1 MAGGSPFIWIAL
13 LLFCVVQASDSRH
26 VASIHDDGKTLIGHT
41 GNPELDKIISS
52 IPITLPEGI
61 DPRNINV
68 TSITVKTCVG
78 VKEQLTLLNKQ
89 LQQATLHNN
98 QLDNEAFGLRTEIR
112 QLKLKL
118 STCSATASA
127 ITSSYKTQLQ
137 NKMKEILEK
146 FDSDT
151 SLILK
156 IIAITREV
164 NTLQK
169 KIELASNSTESTIDI
184 TVLQRELQEKSHEL
198 NLKTEQI
205 KRSHP
210 NSVLIL
216 QILSLQNQIWDL
228 EQAESRRGEAS
239 PQQSQRILALQVQL
253 KTNIDELRG
262 KGDADSAMLELVSV
276 HSQITVIQRMI
287 TYHTEKSR
295 TNAADFQRQ
304 WRQKVEL
311 LKKKILQLNRDENNS
326 ELTKEILEL
335 QSKVDHFRQLM
346 LNTKTTTDSLLKE
359 LRVMLDAE
367 KKKFSDLQRQL
378 EETDFTQAQLI
389 IKVINIMKD
398 VRELQDDK
406 LETPSR
412 NQETTLQ
419 TVLQAK
425 EREYARAQ
433 AEIKELQR
441 KLQLKSEECSGLEE
455 RYEQVKTEF
464 EQKIAELN
472 RTGDSKVA
480 LILNVINLHDDLK
493 ALEDL
498 ISTTKDPDK
507 VSELHRQLEE
517 KQDELNSKTEEIEKL
532 MANPKIILTIIE
544 LQNDIWDHQKKAAN
558 ETTGDQRKELQ
569 NRVDGLISEINDKD
583 DENTKLML
591 KIMTLQSQ
599 VEYLQRQLSE
609 HQRSQTAQVTQLT
622 NELTAKKK
630 DLQKSVNELN
640 EKNQK
645 DAKLIL
651 TITDLHNQL
660 RNLEK
665 EKRDEAQTT
674 SSTVARLREQ
684 LKAKEEEHSHDQAEI
699 KALQSELNQTEVQC
713 SSFEQKL
720 KELQRNLALKSE
732 ECSGL
737 EERYEQVKTEFEQ
750 KIAELNRT
758 GDSKVA
764 LILNVINLH
773 DDLKALED
781 LISTTKD
788 PDKVSELHRQL
799 EEKQDELN
807 SKTEEIEKL
816 MANPKIILT
825 IIELQND
832 IWDHQKK
839 AANETTGDQRKELQ
853 NRVDGLI
860 SEIDDKDDENTKLM
874 LKIMTLQSQVEYL
887 QRQLSEHQRSQT
899 AQVTQLT
906 NELTAKKRDLQKSV
920 NELNEKNQKDAKL
933 ILTITDLHNQLRNLE
948 KEKRDEAQTT
958 SSTVAKLREKLKAKE
973 EEHSHDEAEIKALQ
987 SKLNQTEE
995 QCYSFEQ
1002 KLKELQNDLDDKM
1015 KELQSK
1021 SDSVTSLALQVS
1033 TLTLQLE
1040 ELKRQLQNTESKTKI
1055 KELQK
1060 IIDEKNDEL
1069 AKKTEELKARSAQP
1083 QKLLQIIAIQTEIEK
1098 LANVAENDTD
1108 YSKISVLQNHLN
1120 NLINGIEDEKDENT
1134 KLMFQILAQQDEIA
1148 RLKKQ
1153 EDKQTKAQLEKIKE
1167 LENELEDV
1175 RNQIKEKTT
1184 VLDSSGTKLG
1194 DLSAQIMEL
1203 HKKIKP
1209 LEDQIS
1215 DLKETNAENLAEI
1228 QKRLELAKRQLQDS
1242 ELRLNDADA
1251 QNFNLMMEIAELRAQ
1266 LKKAEK
1272 GPSKAAER
1280 NINELTQ
1287 QLQTQQKENKKLQST
1302 NEGLREKLK
1311 AKEEEHSHDQAEI
1324 KALQSELNQTE
1335 VQFSG
1340 FEQKLK
1346 ELQRNLAL
1354 KSEECSGLE
1363 ERYEQVKTEFEQKI
1377 AELNR
1382 TGDSKVALI
1391 LNVINLHDDLKALED
1406 LISTTKDPDKVS
1418 ELHRQLE
1425 EKQDELNSKTEEIE
1439 KLMANP
1445 KIILTIIELQNDIW
1459 DHQKKAANETTGD
1472 QRKELQN
1479 RVDGLISEIDD
1490 KDDENTKLMLKIM
1503 TLQSQVEYLQRQL
1516 SEHQRSQTAQVTQ
1529 LTNELTAKKRDLQK
1543 SVNELNEKNQKDA
1556 KLILTI
1562 TDLHNQLRNL
1572 EKEKRDEAQTTSS
1585 TVAKLREKL
1594 KAKEEEH
1601 SHDQA
1606 EIKALQSKLNQ
1617 TEEQCYSF
1625 EQKLKELQ
1633 NDLDDKMK
1641 ELQSKSDSVTSLALQ
1656 VSTLTL
1662 QLEELKRQLQNTESK
1677 TKIKELQKI
1686 IDEKNDEL
1694 AKKTEE
1700 LKARSAQP
1708 QKLLQI
1714 IAIQTEIEKLANVA
1728 ENDTDYSKISV
1739 LQNHLNNLING
1750 IEDEK
1755 DENTKLMFQ
1764 ILAQQDEIARL
1775 KKQEDKQTKA
1785 QLEKIKELENE
1796 LEDVRNQIKEKT
1808 TVLDSSGTKLG
1819 DLSAQIM
1826 ELHKKIKPLEDQ
1838 ISDLKE
1844 TNAEN
1849 LAEIQKRLELAK
1861 RQLQDSELR
1870 LNDADAQNFNLMME
1884 IAELRAQLKKAEKGP
1899 SKAAE
1904 RNINELT
1911 QQLQTQQKEN
1921 KKLQSTNEGLREKLK
1936 AKEEEHSHDQAEIKA
1951 LQSKLNQTEEQ
1962 CYSFEQKLKELQ
1974 NDLDDKMK
1982 ELQSKSDSVTSLAL
1996 QISTLTLQLEELK
2009 RQLQNTESKT
2019 KMKELQKI
2027 IDEKNDELAKK
2038 TEELKAR
2045 SAQPQ
2050 KLLQIIAIQTEI
2062 EKLANVAENDT
2073 DYSKISVLQNHLNNL
2088 INGIEDEKDENTKLM
2103 FQILAQQDEI
2113 ARLKKQEDKQTK
2125 AQLEKIKELENE
2137 LEDVRNQIKEK
2148 TTVLDSSDTKI
2159 GDLSAQIMELHKKIK
2174 PLEDQISDL
2183 KETNAENLA
2192 EIQKRLELAKRQL
2205 QDSELRLNDADAQN
2219 FNLMMEI
2226 AELRAQLKKAEK
2238 GPSKAA
2244 ERNINEL
2251 TQQLQTQQKEN
2262 KKLQSTNEGLRE
2274 QLKAKEEEHSH
2285 DQAEIKALQSELNQ
2299 TEVQF
2304 SGFEQ
2309 KVKELQR
2316 NLTLKSEEC
2325 SGLEER
2331 YEQVKT
2337 EFEQK
2342 IAELN
2347 RTGDSKVALILNVI
2361 NLHDDVKALEDL
2373 ISTTK
2378 DPDKVSELQ
2387 RQLEEKQDELNSK
2400 TEEIEKLMANPKIIL
2415 TIIEL
2420 QNDIWDHQKKAA
2432 NETTG
2437 DQIKELQNRVDGL
2450 ISEIDDKDD
2459 ENTKLMLKIM
2469 TLQSQVEYLQRQLS
2483 EHQRSQT
2490 AQVTQLTNELTAKK
2504 RDLQKSVNELN
2515 EKNQKDAKLILTITD
2530 LHNQLRNLEKEKRN
2544 EAQTTSST
2552 VAKLREKLKAKEEEH
2567 SHDQAEIKALQSKLN
2582 QTEEQC
2588 YSFEQ
2593 KLKELQNDLD
2603 DKMKE
2608 LQSKSDSVTSLALQ
2622 ISTLTL
2628 QLEELKRQLQNTES
2642 KTKIKELQKIIDE
2655 KNDELAKKTEELK
2668 ARSAQPYR
2676 LLQIIAIQTEI
2687 EKLANVAE
2695 NDTDYFKISAL
2706 QNHLNNL
2713 IKGIQDE
2720 KDENTK
2726 LMFQILAQQ
2735 DEIARLKKQED
2746 KQTKAQLEKIK
2757 ELENELEDVRNQIK
2771 EKTTVLDS
2779 SDTKIGDLSAQI
2791 MELQKKIKPLEDQ
2804 ISDLKE
2810 TNAENLAEIQKR
2822 LELAKRQLQDSELR
2836 LNDADAQNFNLMMEI
2851 AELRAQLKKAEKG
2864 PSKAAERN
2872 INELTQQLQTQQKEN
2887 KKLQSTNEGLR
2898 EQLKAKEEE
2907 HSHDQAEIKALQSEL
2922 NQTEAQCSSFEQKLK
2937 ELQNDLDDKMKEL
2950 QSKSD
2955 SVTSLALQIS
2965 TLTLQLEELK
2975 RQLQNTESKTKI
2987 KELQKIIDEKND
2999 ELAKKTEE
3007 LKARSAQ
3014 PQKLLQIIAIQTEIE
3029 KLANVAEN
3037 DTDYSKISAL
3047 QNHLNNLINGI
3058 EDEKDENTKLMFQIL
3073 AQQDEIARLKKQE
3086 DKQTKAQLEKIKELE
3101 NELEDVRN
3109 QIKEKTTVLDSSD
3122 MKIGDL
3128 SAQIMELHKKIKPLE
3143 DQISDLKETNAENLA
3158 EIQKRL
3164 ELAKRQLQD
3173 SELRLNDADAQNFN
3187 LMMEIAELRAQLK
3200 KAEKGPSKAAER
3212 NINELTQQ
3220 LQTQQKENK
3229 KLQSTN
3235 EDLKQ
3240 EAKELKM
3247 CCNNAVTHCEDL
3259 QRELEQSQKDTDRLQ
3274 LQLNDKDAELQQL
3287 QLELAEERTV
3297 NNRLQNEYDNLR
3309 SQQEQTQDN
3318 ADHLQQ
3324 LHIKDI
3330 KITQLQQQLEE
3341 LQNKYRN
3348 LDNEKNKLTDIITEL
3363 QKNSNEED
3371 KTIYTRQVTLDPNT
3385 AHRRLALSDHNTQI
3399 HADDDDQDV
3408 PDNPGR
3414 FDVVLAALGST
3425 GFSTGRHYWEV
3436 SVAEANCYLLG
3447 MASESSQRK
3456 GTLSFKPLKGYW
3468 TIVLNK
3474 QGQYKAM
3481 NNRPITLQ
3489 VQTPPLMLGILL
3501 DYNKGQI
3508 SFYDAGTR
3516 SHLYSFVGQK
3526 FTGKI
3531 YPFVNICLEDVT
3543 LQNPIILIPPGPTDW
3558 II

>member
-89 LQQATLHNN
+89 FQQATLHNN

-137 NKMKEILEK
+137 NKMKELLEK

-184 TVLQRELQEKSHEL
+184 TVLQRELQEKIHEL

-210 NSVLIL
+210 NSALIL

-262 KGDADSAMLELVSV
+262 KGDANSAMLELVSV

-389 IKVINIMKD
+389 IKIINIMKD

-493 ALEDL
+493 VLEDL

-507 VSELHRQLEE
+507 VSELQRQLEE

-558 ETTGDQRKELQ
+558 ETTGEQRKELQ
-569 NRVDGLISEINDKD
+569 NRVDGLISEINDKDDENTKLMLKIMTLQSQVEYLQRQLSEHQRSQTAQVTQLTNELTAKKKDLQKSVNVLNEKNQKDAKLILTITDLHNQLRNLEKEKRDEAQTTSSTVARLREQLKAKEEEHSHDQAEIKALQSELNQTEAQCSSFEQKLKELQRNLTLKSEECSGLEERYEQVKTEFEQKIAELNRTGDSKVALILNVINLHDDLKVLEDLISTTKDPDKVSELQRQLEEKQDELNSKTEEIEKLMANPKKILTIIELQNDIWDHQKKAANETTGDQIKELQNRVDGLISEIDDKD

-674 SSTVARLREQ
+674 SSTVAKLREQ
-684 LKAKEEEHSHDQAEI
+684 LKAKEEEHSHDQ
-699 KALQSELNQTEVQC
+699 
-713 SSFEQKL
+713 
-720 KELQRNLALKSE
+720 
-732 ECSGL
+732 
-737 EERYEQVKTEFEQ
+737 
-750 KIAELNRT
+750 
-758 GDSKVA
+758 
-764 LILNVINLH
+764 
-773 DDLKALED
+773 
-781 LISTTKD
+781 
-788 PDKVSELHRQL
+788 
-799 EEKQDELN
+799 
-807 SKTEEIEKL
+807 
-816 MANPKIILT
+816 
-825 IIELQND
+825 
-832 IWDHQKK
+832 
-839 AANETTGDQRKELQ
+839 
-853 NRVDGLI
+853 
-860 SEIDDKDDENTKLM
+860 
-874 LKIMTLQSQVEYL
+874 
-887 QRQLSEHQRSQT
+887 
-899 AQVTQLT
+899 
-906 NELTAKKRDLQKSV
+906 
-920 NELNEKNQKDAKL
+920 
-933 ILTITDLHNQLRNLE
+933 
-948 KEKRDEAQTT
+948 
-958 SSTVAKLREKLKAKE
+958 
-973 EEHSHDEAEIKALQ
+973 AEIKALQ

-1021 SDSVTSLALQVS
+1021 SDSITSLALQIS

-1040 ELKRQLQNTESKTKI
+1040 ELKRQLQNTESKSKI

-1108 YSKISVLQNHLN
+1108 YSKIS
-1120 NLINGIEDEKDENT
+1120 
-1134 KLMFQILAQQDEIA
+1134 A
-1148 RLKKQ
+1148 
-1153 EDKQTKAQLEKIKE
+1153 
-1167 LENELEDV
+1167 
-1175 RNQIKEKTT
+1175 
-1184 VLDSSGTKLG
+1184 
-1194 DLSAQIMEL
+1194 
-1203 HKKIKP
+1203 
-1209 LEDQIS
+1209 
-1215 DLKETNAENLAEI
+1215 
-1228 QKRLELAKRQLQDS
+1228 
-1242 ELRLNDADA
+1242 
-1251 QNFNLMMEIAELRAQ
+1251 
-1266 LKKAEK
+1266 
-1272 GPSKAAER
+1272 
-1280 NINELTQ
+1280 
-1287 QLQTQQKENKKLQST
+1287 
-1302 NEGLREKLK
+1302 
-1311 AKEEEHSHDQAEI
+1311 
-1324 KALQSELNQTE
+1324 
-1335 VQFSG
+1335 
-1340 FEQKLK
+1340 
-1346 ELQRNLAL
+1346 
-1354 KSEECSGLE
+1354 
-1363 ERYEQVKTEFEQKI
+1363 
-1377 AELNR
+1377 
-1382 TGDSKVALI
+1382 
-1391 LNVINLHDDLKALED
+1391 
-1406 LISTTKDPDKVS
+1406 
-1418 ELHRQLE
+1418 
-1425 EKQDELNSKTEEIE
+1425 
-1439 KLMANP
+1439 
-1445 KIILTIIELQNDIW
+1445 
-1459 DHQKKAANETTGD
+1459 
-1472 QRKELQN
+1472 
-1479 RVDGLISEIDD
+1479 
-1490 KDDENTKLMLKIM
+1490 
-1503 TLQSQVEYLQRQL
+1503 
-1516 SEHQRSQTAQVTQ
+1516 
-1529 LTNELTAKKRDLQK
+1529 
-1543 SVNELNEKNQKDA
+1543 
-1556 KLILTI
+1556 
-1562 TDLHNQLRNL
+1562 
-1572 EKEKRDEAQTTSS
+1572 
-1585 TVAKLREKL
+1585 
-1594 KAKEEEH
+1594 
-1601 SHDQA
+1601 
-1606 EIKALQSKLNQ
+1606 
-1617 TEEQCYSF
+1617 
-1625 EQKLKELQ
+1625 
-1633 NDLDDKMK
+1633 
-1641 ELQSKSDSVTSLALQ
+1641 
-1656 VSTLTL
+1656 
-1662 QLEELKRQLQNTESK
+1662 
-1677 TKIKELQKI
+1677 
-1686 IDEKNDEL
+1686 
-1694 AKKTEE
+1694 
-1700 LKARSAQP
+1700 
-1708 QKLLQI
+1708 
-1714 IAIQTEIEKLANVA
+1714 
-1728 ENDTDYSKISV
+1728 
-1739 LQNHLNNLING
+1739 
-1750 IEDEK
+1750 
-1755 DENTKLMFQ
+1755 
-1764 ILAQQDEIARL
+1764 
-1775 KKQEDKQTKA
+1775 
-1785 QLEKIKELENE
+1785 
-1796 LEDVRNQIKEKT
+1796 
-1808 TVLDSSGTKLG
+1808 
-1819 DLSAQIM
+1819 
-1826 ELHKKIKPLEDQ
+1826 
-1838 ISDLKE
+1838 
-1844 TNAEN
+1844 
-1849 LAEIQKRLELAK
+1849 
-1861 RQLQDSELR
+1861 
-1870 LNDADAQNFNLMME
+1870 
-1884 IAELRAQLKKAEKGP
+1884 
-1899 SKAAE
+1899 
-1904 RNINELT
+1904 
-1911 QQLQTQQKEN
+1911 
-1921 KKLQSTNEGLREKLK
+1921 
-1936 AKEEEHSHDQAEIKA
+1936 
-1951 LQSKLNQTEEQ
+1951 
-1962 CYSFEQKLKELQ
+1962 
-1974 NDLDDKMK
+1974 
-1982 ELQSKSDSVTSLAL
+1982 
-1996 QISTLTLQLEELK
+1996 
-2009 RQLQNTESKT
+2009 
-2019 KMKELQKI
+2019 
-2027 IDEKNDELAKK
+2027 
-2038 TEELKAR
+2038 
-2045 SAQPQ
+2045 
-2050 KLLQIIAIQTEI
+2050 
-2062 EKLANVAENDT
+2062 
-2073 DYSKISVLQNHLNNL
+2073 LQNHLNNL

-2226 AELRAQLKKAEK
+2226 AELRAKLKKAEK

-2309 KVKELQR
+2309 KVKELQ
-2316 NLTLKSEEC
+2316 
-2325 SGLEER
+2325 
-2331 YEQVKT
+2331 
-2337 EFEQK
+2337 
-2342 IAELN
+2342 
-2347 RTGDSKVALILNVI
+2347 
-2361 NLHDDVKALEDL
+2361 
-2373 ISTTK
+2373 
-2378 DPDKVSELQ
+2378 
-2387 RQLEEKQDELNSK
+2387 
-2400 TEEIEKLMANPKIIL
+2400 
-2415 TIIEL
+2415 
-2420 QNDIWDHQKKAA
+2420 
-2432 NETTG
+2432 
-2437 DQIKELQNRVDGL
+2437 
-2450 ISEIDDKDD
+2450 
-2459 ENTKLMLKIM
+2459 
-2469 TLQSQVEYLQRQLS
+2469 
-2483 EHQRSQT
+2483 
-2490 AQVTQLTNELTAKK
+2490 
-2504 RDLQKSVNELN
+2504 
-2515 EKNQKDAKLILTITD
+2515 
-2530 LHNQLRNLEKEKRN
+2530 
-2544 EAQTTSST
+2544 
-2552 VAKLREKLKAKEEEH
+2552 
-2567 SHDQAEIKALQSKLN
+2567 
-2582 QTEEQC
+2582 
-2588 YSFEQ
+2588 
-2593 KLKELQNDLD
+2593 NDLD

-2608 LQSKSDSVTSLALQ
+2608 LQSKSDSITSLALQ

-2642 KTKIKELQKIIDE
+2642 KSKIKELQKIIDE
-2655 KNDELAKKTEELK
+2655 KNVELAKKTEELK
-2668 ARSAQPYR
+2668 ARSAQPHR

-2695 NDTDYFKISAL
+2695 NDTDYSKISAL

-2887 KKLQSTNEGLR
+2887 KKLQSTNE
-2898 EQLKAKEEE
+2898 
-2907 HSHDQAEIKALQSEL
+2907 
-2922 NQTEAQCSSFEQKLK
+2922 
-2937 ELQNDLDDKMKEL
+2937 
-2950 QSKSD
+2950 
-2955 SVTSLALQIS
+2955 
-2965 TLTLQLEELK
+2965 
-2975 RQLQNTESKTKI
+2975 
-2987 KELQKIIDEKND
+2987 
-2999 ELAKKTEE
+2999 
-3007 LKARSAQ
+3007 
-3014 PQKLLQIIAIQTEIE
+3014 
-3029 KLANVAEN
+3029 
-3037 DTDYSKISAL
+3037 
-3047 QNHLNNLINGI
+3047 
-3058 EDEKDENTKLMFQIL
+3058 
-3073 AQQDEIARLKKQE
+3073 
-3086 DKQTKAQLEKIKELE
+3086 
-3101 NELEDVRN
+3101 
-3109 QIKEKTTVLDSSD
+3109 
-3122 MKIGDL
+3122 
-3128 SAQIMELHKKIKPLE
+3128 
-3143 DQISDLKETNAENLA
+3143 
-3158 EIQKRL
+3158 
-3164 ELAKRQLQD
+3164 
-3173 SELRLNDADAQNFN
+3173 
-3187 LMMEIAELRAQLK
+3187 
-3200 KAEKGPSKAAER
+3200 
-3212 NINELTQQ
+3212 
-3220 LQTQQKENK
+3220 
-3229 KLQSTN
+3229 
-3235 EDLKQ
+3235 DLKQ

-3247 CCNNAVTHCEDL
+3247 CH
-3259 QRELEQSQKDTDRLQ
+3259 
-3274 LQLNDKDAELQQL
+3274 NDA
-3287 QLELAEERTV
+3287 
-3297 NNRLQNEYDNLR
+3297 
-3309 SQQEQTQDN
+3309 
-3318 ADHLQQ
+3318 
-3324 LHIKDI
+3324 
-3330 KITQLQQQLEE
+3330 
-3341 LQNKYRN
+3341 
-3348 LDNEKNKLTDIITEL
+3348 
-3363 QKNSNEED
+3363 
-3371 KTIYTRQVTLDPNT
+3371 TLFN
-3385 AHRRLALSDHNTQI
+3385 
-3399 HADDDDQDV
+3399 
-3408 PDNPGR
+3408 
-3414 FDVVLAALGST
+3414 
-3425 GFSTGRHYWEV
+3425 
-3436 SVAEANCYLLG
+3436 YL
-3447 MASESSQRK
+3447 
-3456 GTLSFKPLKGYW
+3456 
-3468 TIVLNK
+3468 
-3474 QGQYKAM
+3474 
-3481 NNRPITLQ
+3481 
-3489 VQTPPLMLGILL
+3489 
-3501 DYNKGQI
+3501 
-3508 SFYDAGTR
+3508 
-3516 SHLYSFVGQK
+3516 
-3526 FTGKI
+3526 
-3531 YPFVNICLEDVT
+3531 
-3543 LQNPIILIPPGPTDW
+3543 
-3558 II
+3558 

>member
-98 QLDNEAFGLRTEIR
+98 QPDNEAFGLRTEIR

-137 NKMKEILEK
+137 NKMKELLEK

-156 IIAITREV
+156 IITITREV

-184 TVLQRELQEKSHEL
+184 TVLQRELQEKIHEL

-389 IKVINIMKD
+389 IKIINIMKD

-419 TVLQAK
+419 TVLQTK

-507 VSELHRQLEE
+507 VSELQRQLEE

-674 SSTVARLREQ
+674 SSTVAKLREQ

-699 KALQSELNQTEVQC
+699 KALQSELNQTEAQC

-720 KELQRNLALKSE
+720 KELQRNLTLKSE

-788 PDKVSELHRQL
+788 PDKVSELQRQL
-799 EEKQDELN
+799 EEKQDDLN

-832 IWDHQKK
+832 IWDHRKK
-839 AANETTGDQRKELQ
+839 AANETTGDQIKELQ

-920 NELNEKNQKDAKL
+920 NELNENNQKDAKL

-948 KEKRDEAQTT
+948 KEMCDEAQTT
-958 SSTVAKLREKLKAKE
+958 SSTVARLRE
-973 EEHSHDEAEIKALQ
+973 Q
-987 SKLNQTEE
+987 
-995 QCYSFEQ
+995 
-1002 KLKELQNDLDDKM
+1002 
-1015 KELQSK
+1015 
-1021 SDSVTSLALQVS
+1021 
-1033 TLTLQLE
+1033 
-1040 ELKRQLQNTESKTKI
+1040 
-1055 KELQK
+1055 
-1060 IIDEKNDEL
+1060 
-1069 AKKTEELKARSAQP
+1069 
-1083 QKLLQIIAIQTEIEK
+1083 
-1098 LANVAENDTD
+1098 
-1108 YSKISVLQNHLN
+1108 
-1120 NLINGIEDEKDENT
+1120 
-1134 KLMFQILAQQDEIA
+1134 
-1148 RLKKQ
+1148 
-1153 EDKQTKAQLEKIKE
+1153 
-1167 LENELEDV
+1167 
-1175 RNQIKEKTT
+1175 
-1184 VLDSSGTKLG
+1184 
-1194 DLSAQIMEL
+1194 
-1203 HKKIKP
+1203 
-1209 LEDQIS
+1209 
-1215 DLKETNAENLAEI
+1215 
-1228 QKRLELAKRQLQDS
+1228 
-1242 ELRLNDADA
+1242 
-1251 QNFNLMMEIAELRAQ
+1251 
-1266 LKKAEK
+1266 
-1272 GPSKAAER
+1272 
-1280 NINELTQ
+1280 
-1287 QLQTQQKENKKLQST
+1287 
-1302 NEGLREKLK
+1302 LK

-1340 FEQKLK
+1340 FEQKVK
-1346 ELQRNLAL
+1346 ELQRNLTL

-1418 ELHRQLE
+1418 ELQRQLE

-1472 QRKELQN
+1472 QIKELQN

-1543 SVNELNEKNQKDA
+1543 SVNELNENNQKDA

-1572 EKEKRDEAQTTSS
+1572 EKEMRDEAQTTSS
-1585 TVAKLREKL
+1585 TVAK
-1594 KAKEEEH
+1594 
-1601 SHDQA
+1601 
-1606 EIKALQSKLNQ
+1606 
-1617 TEEQCYSF
+1617 
-1625 EQKLKELQ
+1625 
-1633 NDLDDKMK
+1633 
-1641 ELQSKSDSVTSLALQ
+1641 
-1656 VSTLTL
+1656 
-1662 QLEELKRQLQNTESK
+1662 
-1677 TKIKELQKI
+1677 
-1686 IDEKNDEL
+1686 
-1694 AKKTEE
+1694 
-1700 LKARSAQP
+1700 
-1708 QKLLQI
+1708 
-1714 IAIQTEIEKLANVA
+1714 
-1728 ENDTDYSKISV
+1728 
-1739 LQNHLNNLING
+1739 
-1750 IEDEK
+1750 
-1755 DENTKLMFQ
+1755 
-1764 ILAQQDEIARL
+1764 
-1775 KKQEDKQTKA
+1775 
-1785 QLEKIKELENE
+1785 
-1796 LEDVRNQIKEKT
+1796 
-1808 TVLDSSGTKLG
+1808 
-1819 DLSAQIM
+1819 
-1826 ELHKKIKPLEDQ
+1826 
-1838 ISDLKE
+1838 
-1844 TNAEN
+1844 
-1849 LAEIQKRLELAK
+1849 
-1861 RQLQDSELR
+1861 
-1870 LNDADAQNFNLMME
+1870 
-1884 IAELRAQLKKAEKGP
+1884 
-1899 SKAAE
+1899 
-1904 RNINELT
+1904 
-1911 QQLQTQQKEN
+1911 
-1921 KKLQSTNEGLREKLK
+1921 LREKLK

-2019 KMKELQKI
+2019 KIKELQKI

-2073 DYSKISVLQNHLNNL
+2073 DYSKISALQNHLNNL
-2088 INGIEDEKDENTKLM
+2088 INGIEDEKDENTKLMFQILAQQDEIARLKKQEDKQTKAQLEKIKELENELEDVRNQIKEKTTVLDSSDTKIGDLSAQIMELHKKIKPLEDQISDLKETNAENLAEIQKRLELAKRQLQDSELRLNDADAQNFNLMMEIAELRAKLKKAEKGPSKAAERNINELTQQLQTQQKENKKLQSTNEGLREQLKAKEEEHSHDQAEIKALQSELNQTEVQFSGFEQKVKELQRNLTLKSEECSGLEERYEQVKTEFEQKIAELNRTGDSKVALILNVINLHDDVKALEDLISTTKDPDKVSELQRQLEEKQNELNSKTEEIEKLMANPKIILTIIELQNDIWDHQKKAANETTGDQIKELQNRVDGLISEIDDKDDENTKLMLKIMTLQSQVEYLQRQLSEHQRSQTAQVTQLTNELTAKKKDLQKSVNELNENNQKDAKLILTITDLHNQLRNLEKEKRNEAQTTSSTVAKLREKLKAKEEEHSHDQAEIKALQSKLNQTEEQCYSFEQKLKELQNDLDDKMKELQSKSDSVTSLALQISTLTLQLEELKRQLQNTESKTKIKELQKIIDEKNDELAKKTEELKARSAQPHRLLQIIAIQTEIEKLANVAENDTDYFKISALQNHLNNLIKGIEDEKDENTKLM

-2262 KKLQSTNEGLRE
+2262 KKLQSTNEELRE

-2299 TEVQF
+2299 TEAQC
-2304 SGFEQ
+2304 SSFEQ
-2309 KVKELQR
+2309 KV
-2316 NLTLKSEEC
+2316 
-2325 SGLEER
+2325 
-2331 YEQVKT
+2331 
-2337 EFEQK
+2337 
-2342 IAELN
+2342 
-2347 RTGDSKVALILNVI
+2347 
-2361 NLHDDVKALEDL
+2361 
-2373 ISTTK
+2373 
-2378 DPDKVSELQ
+2378 
-2387 RQLEEKQDELNSK
+2387 
-2400 TEEIEKLMANPKIIL
+2400 
-2415 TIIEL
+2415 
-2420 QNDIWDHQKKAA
+2420 
-2432 NETTG
+2432 
-2437 DQIKELQNRVDGL
+2437 
-2450 ISEIDDKDD
+2450 
-2459 ENTKLMLKIM
+2459 
-2469 TLQSQVEYLQRQLS
+2469 
-2483 EHQRSQT
+2483 
-2490 AQVTQLTNELTAKK
+2490 
-2504 RDLQKSVNELN
+2504 
-2515 EKNQKDAKLILTITD
+2515 
-2530 LHNQLRNLEKEKRN
+2530 
-2544 EAQTTSST
+2544 
-2552 VAKLREKLKAKEEEH
+2552 
-2567 SHDQAEIKALQSKLN
+2567 
-2582 QTEEQC
+2582 
-2588 YSFEQ
+2588 
-2593 KLKELQNDLD
+2593 KELQNDLD

-2668 ARSAQPYR
+2668 ARSAQPHR
-2676 LLQIIAIQTEI
+2676 
-2687 EKLANVAE
+2687 
-2695 NDTDYFKISAL
+2695 
-2706 QNHLNNL
+2706 
-2713 IKGIQDE
+2713 
-2720 KDENTK
+2720 
-2726 LMFQILAQQ
+2726 
-2735 DEIARLKKQED
+2735 
-2746 KQTKAQLEKIK
+2746 
-2757 ELENELEDVRNQIK
+2757 
-2771 EKTTVLDS
+2771 
-2779 SDTKIGDLSAQI
+2779 
-2791 MELQKKIKPLEDQ
+2791 
-2804 ISDLKE
+2804 
-2810 TNAENLAEIQKR
+2810 
-2822 LELAKRQLQDSELR
+2822 
-2836 LNDADAQNFNLMMEI
+2836 
-2851 AELRAQLKKAEKG
+2851 
-2864 PSKAAERN
+2864 
-2872 INELTQQLQTQQKEN
+2872 
-2887 KKLQSTNEGLR
+2887 
-2898 EQLKAKEEE
+2898 
-2907 HSHDQAEIKALQSEL
+2907 
-2922 NQTEAQCSSFEQKLK
+2922 
-2937 ELQNDLDDKMKEL
+2937 
-2950 QSKSD
+2950 
-2955 SVTSLALQIS
+2955 
-2965 TLTLQLEELK
+2965 
-2975 RQLQNTESKTKI
+2975 
-2987 KELQKIIDEKND
+2987 
-2999 ELAKKTEE
+2999 
-3007 LKARSAQ
+3007 
-3014 PQKLLQIIAIQTEIE
+3014 LLQIIAIQTEIE

-3200 KAEKGPSKAAER
+3200 KAEKGPSKAAEK

-3318 ADHLQQ
+3318 ADHQQQ
-3324 LHIKDI
+3324 LLIKDV

-3481 NNRPITLQ
+3481 NNRPITLP

>member
-98 QLDNEAFGLRTEIR
+98 QPDNEAFGLRTEIR

-137 NKMKEILEK
+137 NKMKELLEK

-156 IIAITREV
+156 IITITREV

-184 TVLQRELQEKSHEL
+184 TVLQRELQEKIHEL

-389 IKVINIMKD
+389 IKIINIMKD

-419 TVLQAK
+419 TVLQTK

-507 VSELHRQLEE
+507 VSELQRQLEE

-674 SSTVARLREQ
+674 SSTVAKLREQ

-699 KALQSELNQTEVQC
+699 KALQSELNQTEAQC

-720 KELQRNLALKSE
+720 KELQRNLTLKSE

-788 PDKVSELHRQL
+788 PDKVSELQRQL
-799 EEKQDELN
+799 EEKQDDLN

-832 IWDHQKK
+832 IWDHRKK
-839 AANETTGDQRKELQ
+839 AANETTGDQIKELQ

-920 NELNEKNQKDAKL
+920 NELNENNQKDAKL

-948 KEKRDEAQTT
+948 KEMCDEAQTT
-958 SSTVAKLREKLKAKE
+958 SSTVAK
-973 EEHSHDEAEIKALQ
+973 
-987 SKLNQTEE
+987 
-995 QCYSFEQ
+995 
-1002 KLKELQNDLDDKM
+1002 
-1015 KELQSK
+1015 
-1021 SDSVTSLALQVS
+1021 
-1033 TLTLQLE
+1033 
-1040 ELKRQLQNTESKTKI
+1040 
-1055 KELQK
+1055 
-1060 IIDEKNDEL
+1060 
-1069 AKKTEELKARSAQP
+1069 
-1083 QKLLQIIAIQTEIEK
+1083 
-1098 LANVAENDTD
+1098 
-1108 YSKISVLQNHLN
+1108 
-1120 NLINGIEDEKDENT
+1120 
-1134 KLMFQILAQQDEIA
+1134 
-1148 RLKKQ
+1148 
-1153 EDKQTKAQLEKIKE
+1153 
-1167 LENELEDV
+1167 
-1175 RNQIKEKTT
+1175 
-1184 VLDSSGTKLG
+1184 
-1194 DLSAQIMEL
+1194 
-1203 HKKIKP
+1203 
-1209 LEDQIS
+1209 
-1215 DLKETNAENLAEI
+1215 
-1228 QKRLELAKRQLQDS
+1228 
-1242 ELRLNDADA
+1242 
-1251 QNFNLMMEIAELRAQ
+1251 
-1266 LKKAEK
+1266 
-1272 GPSKAAER
+1272 
-1280 NINELTQ
+1280 
-1287 QLQTQQKENKKLQST
+1287 
-1302 NEGLREKLK
+1302 
-1311 AKEEEHSHDQAEI
+1311 
-1324 KALQSELNQTE
+1324 
-1335 VQFSG
+1335 
-1340 FEQKLK
+1340 
-1346 ELQRNLAL
+1346 
-1354 KSEECSGLE
+1354 
-1363 ERYEQVKTEFEQKI
+1363 
-1377 AELNR
+1377 
-1382 TGDSKVALI
+1382 
-1391 LNVINLHDDLKALED
+1391 
-1406 LISTTKDPDKVS
+1406 
-1418 ELHRQLE
+1418 
-1425 EKQDELNSKTEEIE
+1425 
-1439 KLMANP
+1439 
-1445 KIILTIIELQNDIW
+1445 
-1459 DHQKKAANETTGD
+1459 
-1472 QRKELQN
+1472 
-1479 RVDGLISEIDD
+1479 
-1490 KDDENTKLMLKIM
+1490 
-1503 TLQSQVEYLQRQL
+1503 
-1516 SEHQRSQTAQVTQ
+1516 
-1529 LTNELTAKKRDLQK
+1529 
-1543 SVNELNEKNQKDA
+1543 
-1556 KLILTI
+1556 
-1562 TDLHNQLRNL
+1562 
-1572 EKEKRDEAQTTSS
+1572 
-1585 TVAKLREKL
+1585 
-1594 KAKEEEH
+1594 
-1601 SHDQA
+1601 
-1606 EIKALQSKLNQ
+1606 
-1617 TEEQCYSF
+1617 
-1625 EQKLKELQ
+1625 
-1633 NDLDDKMK
+1633 
-1641 ELQSKSDSVTSLALQ
+1641 
-1656 VSTLTL
+1656 
-1662 QLEELKRQLQNTESK
+1662 
-1677 TKIKELQKI
+1677 
-1686 IDEKNDEL
+1686 
-1694 AKKTEE
+1694 
-1700 LKARSAQP
+1700 
-1708 QKLLQI
+1708 
-1714 IAIQTEIEKLANVA
+1714 
-1728 ENDTDYSKISV
+1728 
-1739 LQNHLNNLING
+1739 
-1750 IEDEK
+1750 
-1755 DENTKLMFQ
+1755 
-1764 ILAQQDEIARL
+1764 
-1775 KKQEDKQTKA
+1775 
-1785 QLEKIKELENE
+1785 
-1796 LEDVRNQIKEKT
+1796 
-1808 TVLDSSGTKLG
+1808 
-1819 DLSAQIM
+1819 
-1826 ELHKKIKPLEDQ
+1826 
-1838 ISDLKE
+1838 
-1844 TNAEN
+1844 
-1849 LAEIQKRLELAK
+1849 
-1861 RQLQDSELR
+1861 
-1870 LNDADAQNFNLMME
+1870 
-1884 IAELRAQLKKAEKGP
+1884 
-1899 SKAAE
+1899 
-1904 RNINELT
+1904 
-1911 QQLQTQQKEN
+1911 
-1921 KKLQSTNEGLREKLK
+1921 LREKLK

-2019 KMKELQKI
+2019 KIKELQKI

-2073 DYSKISVLQNHLNNL
+2073 DYSKISALQNHLNNL

-2361 NLHDDVKALEDL
+2361 NLHDDLKALEDL

-2515 EKNQKDAKLILTITD
+2515 ENNQKDAKLILTITD
-2530 LHNQLRNLEKEKRN
+2530 LHNQLRNLEKEMRD

-2668 ARSAQPYR
+2668 ARSAQPQK

-2695 NDTDYFKISAL
+2695 NDTDYSKISAL

-2713 IKGIQDE
+2713 INGIEDE

-2791 MELQKKIKPLEDQ
+2791 MELHKKIKPLEDQISDLKETNAENLAEIQKRLELAKRQLQDSELRLNDADAQNFNLMMEIAELRAKLKKAEKGPSKAAERNINELTQQLQTQQKENKKLQSTNEGLREQLKAKEEEHSHDQAEIKALQSELNQTEVQFSGFEQKVKELQNDLDDKMKELQSKSDSVTSLALQISTLTLQLEELKRQLQNTESKTKIKELQKIIDEKNDELAKKTEELKARSAQPHRLLQIIAIQTEIEKLANVAENDTDYFKISALQNHLNNLIKGIEDEKDENTKLMFQILAQQDEIARLKKQEDKQTKAQLEKIKELENELEDVRNQIKEKTTVLDSSDTKIGDLSAQIMELHKKIKPLEDQ

-2887 KKLQSTNEGLR
+2887 KKLQSTNEELR

-2922 NQTEAQCSSFEQKLK
+2922 NQTEAQCSSFEQKVK

-3014 PQKLLQIIAIQTEIE
+3014 PHRLLQIIAIQTEIE

-3200 KAEKGPSKAAER
+3200 KAEKGPSKAAEK

-3318 ADHLQQ
+3318 ADHQQQ
-3324 LHIKDI
+3324 LLIKDV

-3481 NNRPITLQ
+3481 NNRPITLP

>member
-1302 NEGLREKLK
+1302 NEE
-1311 AKEEEHSHDQAEI
+1311 
-1324 KALQSELNQTE
+1324 
-1335 VQFSG
+1335 
-1340 FEQKLK
+1340 
-1346 ELQRNLAL
+1346 
-1354 KSEECSGLE
+1354 
-1363 ERYEQVKTEFEQKI
+1363 
-1377 AELNR
+1377 
-1382 TGDSKVALI
+1382 
-1391 LNVINLHDDLKALED
+1391 
-1406 LISTTKDPDKVS
+1406 
-1418 ELHRQLE
+1418 
-1425 EKQDELNSKTEEIE
+1425 
-1439 KLMANP
+1439 
-1445 KIILTIIELQNDIW
+1445 
-1459 DHQKKAANETTGD
+1459 
-1472 QRKELQN
+1472 
-1479 RVDGLISEIDD
+1479 
-1490 KDDENTKLMLKIM
+1490 
-1503 TLQSQVEYLQRQL
+1503 
-1516 SEHQRSQTAQVTQ
+1516 
-1529 LTNELTAKKRDLQK
+1529 
-1543 SVNELNEKNQKDA
+1543 
-1556 KLILTI
+1556 
-1562 TDLHNQLRNL
+1562 
-1572 EKEKRDEAQTTSS
+1572 
-1585 TVAKLREKL
+1585 LREKL

-1936 AKEEEHSHDQAEIKA
+1936 AKEEEHSHDQAEIKALQSELNQTEVQFSGFEQKLKELQRNLALKSEECSGLEERYEQVKTEFEQKIAELNRTGDSKVALILNVINLHDDLKALEDLISTTKDPDKVSELHRQLEEKQDELNSKTEEIEKLMANPKIILTIIELQNDIWDHQKKAANETTGDQRKELQNRVDGLISEIDDKDDENTKLMLKIITLQSQVEYLQRQLSEHQRSQTAQVTQLTNELTAKKKDLQKSVNELNEKNQKDAKLILTITDLHNQLRNLEKEMRDEAQTTSSTVAKLREKLKAKEEECSHDQAEIKA

>member
-98 QLDNEAFGLRTEIR
+98 QPDNEAFGLRTEIR

-137 NKMKEILEK
+137 NKMKELLEK

-156 IIAITREV
+156 IITITREV

-184 TVLQRELQEKSHEL
+184 TVLQRELQEKIHEL

-389 IKVINIMKD
+389 IKIINIMKD

-419 TVLQAK
+419 TVLQTK

-507 VSELHRQLEE
+507 VSELQRQLEE

-674 SSTVARLREQ
+674 SSTVAKLREQ

-699 KALQSELNQTEVQC
+699 KALQSELNQTEAQC

-720 KELQRNLALKSE
+720 KELQRNLTLKSE

-788 PDKVSELHRQL
+788 PDKVSELQRQL
-799 EEKQDELN
+799 EEKQDDLN

-832 IWDHQKK
+832 IWDHRKK
-839 AANETTGDQRKELQ
+839 AANETTGDQIKELQ

-920 NELNEKNQKDAKL
+920 NELNENNQKDAKL

-948 KEKRDEAQTT
+948 KEMCDEAQTT
-958 SSTVAKLREKLKAKE
+958 SSTVAK
-973 EEHSHDEAEIKALQ
+973 
-987 SKLNQTEE
+987 
-995 QCYSFEQ
+995 
-1002 KLKELQNDLDDKM
+1002 
-1015 KELQSK
+1015 
-1021 SDSVTSLALQVS
+1021 
-1033 TLTLQLE
+1033 
-1040 ELKRQLQNTESKTKI
+1040 
-1055 KELQK
+1055 
-1060 IIDEKNDEL
+1060 
-1069 AKKTEELKARSAQP
+1069 
-1083 QKLLQIIAIQTEIEK
+1083 
-1098 LANVAENDTD
+1098 
-1108 YSKISVLQNHLN
+1108 
-1120 NLINGIEDEKDENT
+1120 
-1134 KLMFQILAQQDEIA
+1134 
-1148 RLKKQ
+1148 
-1153 EDKQTKAQLEKIKE
+1153 
-1167 LENELEDV
+1167 
-1175 RNQIKEKTT
+1175 
-1184 VLDSSGTKLG
+1184 
-1194 DLSAQIMEL
+1194 
-1203 HKKIKP
+1203 
-1209 LEDQIS
+1209 
-1215 DLKETNAENLAEI
+1215 
-1228 QKRLELAKRQLQDS
+1228 
-1242 ELRLNDADA
+1242 
-1251 QNFNLMMEIAELRAQ
+1251 
-1266 LKKAEK
+1266 
-1272 GPSKAAER
+1272 
-1280 NINELTQ
+1280 
-1287 QLQTQQKENKKLQST
+1287 
-1302 NEGLREKLK
+1302 
-1311 AKEEEHSHDQAEI
+1311 
-1324 KALQSELNQTE
+1324 
-1335 VQFSG
+1335 
-1340 FEQKLK
+1340 
-1346 ELQRNLAL
+1346 
-1354 KSEECSGLE
+1354 
-1363 ERYEQVKTEFEQKI
+1363 
-1377 AELNR
+1377 
-1382 TGDSKVALI
+1382 
-1391 LNVINLHDDLKALED
+1391 
-1406 LISTTKDPDKVS
+1406 
-1418 ELHRQLE
+1418 
-1425 EKQDELNSKTEEIE
+1425 
-1439 KLMANP
+1439 
-1445 KIILTIIELQNDIW
+1445 
-1459 DHQKKAANETTGD
+1459 
-1472 QRKELQN
+1472 
-1479 RVDGLISEIDD
+1479 
-1490 KDDENTKLMLKIM
+1490 
-1503 TLQSQVEYLQRQL
+1503 
-1516 SEHQRSQTAQVTQ
+1516 
-1529 LTNELTAKKRDLQK
+1529 
-1543 SVNELNEKNQKDA
+1543 
-1556 KLILTI
+1556 
-1562 TDLHNQLRNL
+1562 
-1572 EKEKRDEAQTTSS
+1572 
-1585 TVAKLREKL
+1585 
-1594 KAKEEEH
+1594 
-1601 SHDQA
+1601 
-1606 EIKALQSKLNQ
+1606 
-1617 TEEQCYSF
+1617 
-1625 EQKLKELQ
+1625 
-1633 NDLDDKMK
+1633 
-1641 ELQSKSDSVTSLALQ
+1641 
-1656 VSTLTL
+1656 
-1662 QLEELKRQLQNTESK
+1662 
-1677 TKIKELQKI
+1677 
-1686 IDEKNDEL
+1686 
-1694 AKKTEE
+1694 
-1700 LKARSAQP
+1700 
-1708 QKLLQI
+1708 
-1714 IAIQTEIEKLANVA
+1714 
-1728 ENDTDYSKISV
+1728 
-1739 LQNHLNNLING
+1739 
-1750 IEDEK
+1750 
-1755 DENTKLMFQ
+1755 
-1764 ILAQQDEIARL
+1764 
-1775 KKQEDKQTKA
+1775 
-1785 QLEKIKELENE
+1785 
-1796 LEDVRNQIKEKT
+1796 
-1808 TVLDSSGTKLG
+1808 
-1819 DLSAQIM
+1819 
-1826 ELHKKIKPLEDQ
+1826 
-1838 ISDLKE
+1838 
-1844 TNAEN
+1844 
-1849 LAEIQKRLELAK
+1849 
-1861 RQLQDSELR
+1861 
-1870 LNDADAQNFNLMME
+1870 
-1884 IAELRAQLKKAEKGP
+1884 
-1899 SKAAE
+1899 
-1904 RNINELT
+1904 
-1911 QQLQTQQKEN
+1911 
-1921 KKLQSTNEGLREKLK
+1921 LREKLK

-2019 KMKELQKI
+2019 KIKELQKI

-2073 DYSKISVLQNHLNNL
+2073 DYSKISALQNHLNNL

-2309 KVKELQR
+2309 KVKELQNDLDDKMKELQSKSDSVTSLALQISTLTLQLEELKRQLQNTESKTKIKELQKIIDEKNDELAKKTEELKARSAQPQKLLQIIAIQTEIEKLANVAENDTDYSKISALQNHLNNLINGIEDEKDENTKLMFQILAQQDEIARLKKQEDKQTKAQLEKIKELENELEDVRNQIKEKTTVLDSSDTKIGDLSAQIMELHKKIKPLEDQISDLKETNAENLAEIQKRLELAKRQLQDSELRLNDADAQNFNLMMEIAELRAKLKKAEKGPSKAAERNINELTQQLQTQQKENKKLQSTNEGLREQLKAKEEEHSHDQAEIKALQSELNQTEVQFSGFEQKVKELQR

-2387 RQLEEKQDELNSK
+2387 RQLEEKQNELNSK

-2504 RDLQKSVNELN
+2504 KDLQKSVNELN
-2515 EKNQKDAKLILTITD
+2515 ENNQKDAKLILTITD

-2668 ARSAQPYR
+2668 ARSAQPHR

-2713 IKGIQDE
+2713 IKGIEDE

-2791 MELQKKIKPLEDQ
+2791 MELHKKIKPLEDQ

-2887 KKLQSTNEGLR
+2887 KKLQSTNEELR

-2922 NQTEAQCSSFEQKLK
+2922 NQTEAQCSSFEQKVK

-3014 PQKLLQIIAIQTEIE
+3014 PHRLLQIIAIQTEIE

-3200 KAEKGPSKAAER
+3200 KAEKGPSKAAEK

-3318 ADHLQQ
+3318 ADHQQQ
-3324 LHIKDI
+3324 LLIKDV

-3481 NNRPITLQ
+3481 NNRPITLP

>member
-98 QLDNEAFGLRTEIR
+98 QPDNEAFGLRTEIR

-137 NKMKEILEK
+137 NKMKELLEK

-156 IIAITREV
+156 IITITREV

-184 TVLQRELQEKSHEL
+184 TVLQRELQEKIHEL

-389 IKVINIMKD
+389 IKIINIMKD

-419 TVLQAK
+419 TVLQTK

-507 VSELHRQLEE
+507 VSELQRQLEE

-674 SSTVARLREQ
+674 SSTVAKLREQ

-699 KALQSELNQTEVQC
+699 KALQSELNQTEAQC

-720 KELQRNLALKSE
+720 KELQRNLTLKSE

-788 PDKVSELHRQL
+788 PDKVSELQRQL
-799 EEKQDELN
+799 EEKQDDLN

-832 IWDHQKK
+832 IWDHRKK
-839 AANETTGDQRKELQ
+839 AANETTGDQIKELQ

-920 NELNEKNQKDAKL
+920 NELNENNQKDAKL

-948 KEKRDEAQTT
+948 KEMCDEAQTT
-958 SSTVAKLREKLKAKE
+958 SSTVAK
-973 EEHSHDEAEIKALQ
+973 
-987 SKLNQTEE
+987 
-995 QCYSFEQ
+995 
-1002 KLKELQNDLDDKM
+1002 
-1015 KELQSK
+1015 
-1021 SDSVTSLALQVS
+1021 
-1033 TLTLQLE
+1033 
-1040 ELKRQLQNTESKTKI
+1040 
-1055 KELQK
+1055 
-1060 IIDEKNDEL
+1060 
-1069 AKKTEELKARSAQP
+1069 
-1083 QKLLQIIAIQTEIEK
+1083 
-1098 LANVAENDTD
+1098 
-1108 YSKISVLQNHLN
+1108 
-1120 NLINGIEDEKDENT
+1120 
-1134 KLMFQILAQQDEIA
+1134 
-1148 RLKKQ
+1148 
-1153 EDKQTKAQLEKIKE
+1153 
-1167 LENELEDV
+1167 
-1175 RNQIKEKTT
+1175 
-1184 VLDSSGTKLG
+1184 
-1194 DLSAQIMEL
+1194 
-1203 HKKIKP
+1203 
-1209 LEDQIS
+1209 
-1215 DLKETNAENLAEI
+1215 
-1228 QKRLELAKRQLQDS
+1228 
-1242 ELRLNDADA
+1242 
-1251 QNFNLMMEIAELRAQ
+1251 
-1266 LKKAEK
+1266 
-1272 GPSKAAER
+1272 
-1280 NINELTQ
+1280 
-1287 QLQTQQKENKKLQST
+1287 
-1302 NEGLREKLK
+1302 
-1311 AKEEEHSHDQAEI
+1311 
-1324 KALQSELNQTE
+1324 
-1335 VQFSG
+1335 
-1340 FEQKLK
+1340 
-1346 ELQRNLAL
+1346 
-1354 KSEECSGLE
+1354 
-1363 ERYEQVKTEFEQKI
+1363 
-1377 AELNR
+1377 
-1382 TGDSKVALI
+1382 
-1391 LNVINLHDDLKALED
+1391 
-1406 LISTTKDPDKVS
+1406 
-1418 ELHRQLE
+1418 
-1425 EKQDELNSKTEEIE
+1425 
-1439 KLMANP
+1439 
-1445 KIILTIIELQNDIW
+1445 
-1459 DHQKKAANETTGD
+1459 
-1472 QRKELQN
+1472 
-1479 RVDGLISEIDD
+1479 
-1490 KDDENTKLMLKIM
+1490 
-1503 TLQSQVEYLQRQL
+1503 
-1516 SEHQRSQTAQVTQ
+1516 
-1529 LTNELTAKKRDLQK
+1529 
-1543 SVNELNEKNQKDA
+1543 
-1556 KLILTI
+1556 
-1562 TDLHNQLRNL
+1562 
-1572 EKEKRDEAQTTSS
+1572 
-1585 TVAKLREKL
+1585 
-1594 KAKEEEH
+1594 
-1601 SHDQA
+1601 
-1606 EIKALQSKLNQ
+1606 
-1617 TEEQCYSF
+1617 
-1625 EQKLKELQ
+1625 
-1633 NDLDDKMK
+1633 
-1641 ELQSKSDSVTSLALQ
+1641 
-1656 VSTLTL
+1656 
-1662 QLEELKRQLQNTESK
+1662 
-1677 TKIKELQKI
+1677 
-1686 IDEKNDEL
+1686 
-1694 AKKTEE
+1694 
-1700 LKARSAQP
+1700 
-1708 QKLLQI
+1708 
-1714 IAIQTEIEKLANVA
+1714 
-1728 ENDTDYSKISV
+1728 
-1739 LQNHLNNLING
+1739 
-1750 IEDEK
+1750 
-1755 DENTKLMFQ
+1755 
-1764 ILAQQDEIARL
+1764 
-1775 KKQEDKQTKA
+1775 
-1785 QLEKIKELENE
+1785 
-1796 LEDVRNQIKEKT
+1796 
-1808 TVLDSSGTKLG
+1808 
-1819 DLSAQIM
+1819 
-1826 ELHKKIKPLEDQ
+1826 
-1838 ISDLKE
+1838 
-1844 TNAEN
+1844 
-1849 LAEIQKRLELAK
+1849 
-1861 RQLQDSELR
+1861 
-1870 LNDADAQNFNLMME
+1870 
-1884 IAELRAQLKKAEKGP
+1884 
-1899 SKAAE
+1899 
-1904 RNINELT
+1904 
-1911 QQLQTQQKEN
+1911 
-1921 KKLQSTNEGLREKLK
+1921 LREKLK

-2019 KMKELQKI
+2019 KIKELQKI

-2073 DYSKISVLQNHLNNL
+2073 DYSKISALQNHLNNL

-2361 NLHDDVKALEDL
+2361 NLHDDLKALEDL

-2515 EKNQKDAKLILTITD
+2515 ENNQKDAKLILTITDLHNQLRNLEKEMRDEAQTTSSTVAKLREKLKAKEEEHSHDQAEIKALQSKLNQTEEQCYSFEQKLKELQNDLDDKMKELQSKSDSVTSLALQISTLTLQLEELKRQLQNTESKTKIKELQKIIDEKNDELAKKTEELKARSAQPQKLLQIIAIQTEIEKLANVAENDTDYSKISALQNHLNNLINGIEDEKDENTKLMFQILAQQDEIARLKKQEDKQTKAQLEKIKELENELEDVRNQIKEKTTVLDSSDTKIGDLSAQIMELHKKIKPLEDQISDLKETNAENLAEIQKRLELAKRQLQDSELRLNDADAQNFNLMMEIAELRAKLKKAEKGPSKAAERNINELTQQLQTQQKENKKLQSTNEGLREQLKAKEEEHSHDQAEIKALQSELNQTEVQFSGFEQKVKELQRNLTLKSEECSGLEERYEQVKTEFEQKIAELNRTGDSKVALILNVINLHDDVKALEDLISTTKDPDKVSELQRQLEEKQNELNSKTEEIEKLMANPKIILTIIELQNDIWDHQKKAANETTGDQIKELQNRVDGLISEIDDKDDENTKLMLKIMTLQSQVEYLQRQLSEHQRSQTAQVTQLTNELTAKKKDLQKSVNELNENNQKDAKLILTITD

-2668 ARSAQPYR
+2668 ARSAQPHR

-2713 IKGIQDE
+2713 IKGIEDE

-2791 MELQKKIKPLEDQ
+2791 MELHKKIKPLEDQ

-2887 KKLQSTNEGLR
+2887 KKLQSTNEELR

-2922 NQTEAQCSSFEQKLK
+2922 NQTEAQCSSFEQKVK

-3014 PQKLLQIIAIQTEIE
+3014 PHRLLQIIAIQTEIE

-3200 KAEKGPSKAAER
+3200 KAEKGPSKAAEK

-3318 ADHLQQ
+3318 ADHQQQ
-3324 LHIKDI
+3324 LLIKDV

-3481 NNRPITLQ
+3481 NNRPITLP

>member
-98 QLDNEAFGLRTEIR
+98 QPDNEAFGLRTEIR

-137 NKMKEILEK
+137 NKMKELLEK

-156 IIAITREV
+156 IITITREV

-184 TVLQRELQEKSHEL
+184 TVLQRELQEKIHEL

-389 IKVINIMKD
+389 IKIINIMKD

-419 TVLQAK
+419 TVLQTK

-507 VSELHRQLEE
+507 VSELQRQLEE

-674 SSTVARLREQ
+674 SSTVAKLREQ

-699 KALQSELNQTEVQC
+699 KALQSELNQTEAQC

-720 KELQRNLALKSE
+720 KELQRNLTLKSE

-788 PDKVSELHRQL
+788 PDKVSELQRQL
-799 EEKQDELN
+799 EEKQDDLN

-832 IWDHQKK
+832 IWDHRKK
-839 AANETTGDQRKELQ
+839 AANETTGDQIKELQ

-920 NELNEKNQKDAKL
+920 NELNENNQKDAKL

-948 KEKRDEAQTT
+948 KEMCDEAQTT
-958 SSTVAKLREKLKAKE
+958 SSTVAK
-973 EEHSHDEAEIKALQ
+973 
-987 SKLNQTEE
+987 
-995 QCYSFEQ
+995 
-1002 KLKELQNDLDDKM
+1002 
-1015 KELQSK
+1015 
-1021 SDSVTSLALQVS
+1021 
-1033 TLTLQLE
+1033 
-1040 ELKRQLQNTESKTKI
+1040 
-1055 KELQK
+1055 
-1060 IIDEKNDEL
+1060 
-1069 AKKTEELKARSAQP
+1069 
-1083 QKLLQIIAIQTEIEK
+1083 
-1098 LANVAENDTD
+1098 
-1108 YSKISVLQNHLN
+1108 
-1120 NLINGIEDEKDENT
+1120 
-1134 KLMFQILAQQDEIA
+1134 
-1148 RLKKQ
+1148 
-1153 EDKQTKAQLEKIKE
+1153 
-1167 LENELEDV
+1167 
-1175 RNQIKEKTT
+1175 
-1184 VLDSSGTKLG
+1184 
-1194 DLSAQIMEL
+1194 
-1203 HKKIKP
+1203 
-1209 LEDQIS
+1209 
-1215 DLKETNAENLAEI
+1215 
-1228 QKRLELAKRQLQDS
+1228 
-1242 ELRLNDADA
+1242 
-1251 QNFNLMMEIAELRAQ
+1251 
-1266 LKKAEK
+1266 
-1272 GPSKAAER
+1272 
-1280 NINELTQ
+1280 
-1287 QLQTQQKENKKLQST
+1287 
-1302 NEGLREKLK
+1302 
-1311 AKEEEHSHDQAEI
+1311 
-1324 KALQSELNQTE
+1324 
-1335 VQFSG
+1335 
-1340 FEQKLK
+1340 
-1346 ELQRNLAL
+1346 
-1354 KSEECSGLE
+1354 
-1363 ERYEQVKTEFEQKI
+1363 
-1377 AELNR
+1377 
-1382 TGDSKVALI
+1382 
-1391 LNVINLHDDLKALED
+1391 
-1406 LISTTKDPDKVS
+1406 
-1418 ELHRQLE
+1418 
-1425 EKQDELNSKTEEIE
+1425 
-1439 KLMANP
+1439 
-1445 KIILTIIELQNDIW
+1445 
-1459 DHQKKAANETTGD
+1459 
-1472 QRKELQN
+1472 
-1479 RVDGLISEIDD
+1479 
-1490 KDDENTKLMLKIM
+1490 
-1503 TLQSQVEYLQRQL
+1503 
-1516 SEHQRSQTAQVTQ
+1516 
-1529 LTNELTAKKRDLQK
+1529 
-1543 SVNELNEKNQKDA
+1543 
-1556 KLILTI
+1556 
-1562 TDLHNQLRNL
+1562 
-1572 EKEKRDEAQTTSS
+1572 
-1585 TVAKLREKL
+1585 
-1594 KAKEEEH
+1594 
-1601 SHDQA
+1601 
-1606 EIKALQSKLNQ
+1606 
-1617 TEEQCYSF
+1617 
-1625 EQKLKELQ
+1625 
-1633 NDLDDKMK
+1633 
-1641 ELQSKSDSVTSLALQ
+1641 
-1656 VSTLTL
+1656 
-1662 QLEELKRQLQNTESK
+1662 
-1677 TKIKELQKI
+1677 
-1686 IDEKNDEL
+1686 
-1694 AKKTEE
+1694 
-1700 LKARSAQP
+1700 
-1708 QKLLQI
+1708 
-1714 IAIQTEIEKLANVA
+1714 
-1728 ENDTDYSKISV
+1728 
-1739 LQNHLNNLING
+1739 
-1750 IEDEK
+1750 
-1755 DENTKLMFQ
+1755 
-1764 ILAQQDEIARL
+1764 
-1775 KKQEDKQTKA
+1775 
-1785 QLEKIKELENE
+1785 
-1796 LEDVRNQIKEKT
+1796 
-1808 TVLDSSGTKLG
+1808 
-1819 DLSAQIM
+1819 
-1826 ELHKKIKPLEDQ
+1826 
-1838 ISDLKE
+1838 
-1844 TNAEN
+1844 
-1849 LAEIQKRLELAK
+1849 
-1861 RQLQDSELR
+1861 
-1870 LNDADAQNFNLMME
+1870 
-1884 IAELRAQLKKAEKGP
+1884 
-1899 SKAAE
+1899 
-1904 RNINELT
+1904 
-1911 QQLQTQQKEN
+1911 
-1921 KKLQSTNEGLREKLK
+1921 LREKLK

-2019 KMKELQKI
+2019 KIKELQKI

-2073 DYSKISVLQNHLNNL
+2073 DYSKISALQNHLNNL

-2361 NLHDDVKALEDL
+2361 NLHDDLKALEDL

-2515 EKNQKDAKLILTITD
+2515 ENNQKDAKLILTITDLHNQLRNLEKEMRDEAQTTSSTVARLREQLKAKEEEHSHDQAEIKALQSELNQTEVQFSGFEQKVKELQRNLTLKSEECSGLEERYEQVKTEFEQKIAELNRTGDSKVALILNVINLHDDVKALEDLISTTKDPDKVSELQRQLEEKQNELNSKTEEIEKLMANPKIILTIIELQNDIWDHQKKAANETTGDQIKELQNRVDGLISEIDDKDDENTKLMLKIMTLQSQVEYLQRQLSEHQRSQTAQVTQLTNELTAKKKDLQKSVNELNENNQKDAKLILTITD

-2668 ARSAQPYR
+2668 ARSAQPHR

-2713 IKGIQDE
+2713 IKGIEDE

-2791 MELQKKIKPLEDQ
+2791 MELHKKIKPLEDQ

-2887 KKLQSTNEGLR
+2887 KKLQSTNEELR

-2922 NQTEAQCSSFEQKLK
+2922 NQTEAQCSSFEQKVK

-3014 PQKLLQIIAIQTEIE
+3014 PHRLLQIIAIQTEIE

-3200 KAEKGPSKAAER
+3200 KAEKGPSKAAEK

-3318 ADHLQQ
+3318 ADHQQQ
-3324 LHIKDI
+3324 LLIKDV

-3481 NNRPITLQ
+3481 NNRPITLP

>member
-89 LQQATLHNN
+89 FQQATLHNN

-137 NKMKEILEK
+137 NKMKELLEK

-184 TVLQRELQEKSHEL
+184 TVLQRELQEKIHEL

-210 NSVLIL
+210 NSALIL

-262 KGDADSAMLELVSV
+262 KGDANSAMLELVSV

-389 IKVINIMKD
+389 IKIINIMKD

-493 ALEDL
+493 VLEDL

-507 VSELHRQLEE
+507 VSELQRQLEE

-558 ETTGDQRKELQ
+558 ETTGEQRKELQ
-569 NRVDGLISEINDKD
+569 NRVDGLISEINDKDDENTKLMLKIMTLQSQVEYLQRQLSEHQRSQTAQVTQLTNELTAKKKDLQKSVNVLNEKNQKDAKLILTITDLHNQLRNLEKEKRDEAQTTSSTVARLREQLKAKEEEHSHDQAEIKALQSELNQTEAQCSSFEQKLKELQRNLTLKSEECSGLEERYEQVKTEFEQKIAELNRTGDSKVALILNVINLHDDLKVLEDLISTTKDPDKVSELQRQLEEKQDELNSKTEEIEKLMANPKKILTIIELQNDIWDHQKKAANETTGDQIKELQNRVDGLISEIDDKD

-674 SSTVARLREQ
+674 SSTVAKLREQ
-684 LKAKEEEHSHDQAEI
+684 LKAKEEEHSHDQ
-699 KALQSELNQTEVQC
+699 
-713 SSFEQKL
+713 
-720 KELQRNLALKSE
+720 
-732 ECSGL
+732 
-737 EERYEQVKTEFEQ
+737 
-750 KIAELNRT
+750 
-758 GDSKVA
+758 
-764 LILNVINLH
+764 
-773 DDLKALED
+773 
-781 LISTTKD
+781 
-788 PDKVSELHRQL
+788 
-799 EEKQDELN
+799 
-807 SKTEEIEKL
+807 
-816 MANPKIILT
+816 
-825 IIELQND
+825 
-832 IWDHQKK
+832 
-839 AANETTGDQRKELQ
+839 
-853 NRVDGLI
+853 
-860 SEIDDKDDENTKLM
+860 
-874 LKIMTLQSQVEYL
+874 
-887 QRQLSEHQRSQT
+887 
-899 AQVTQLT
+899 
-906 NELTAKKRDLQKSV
+906 
-920 NELNEKNQKDAKL
+920 
-933 ILTITDLHNQLRNLE
+933 
-948 KEKRDEAQTT
+948 
-958 SSTVAKLREKLKAKE
+958 
-973 EEHSHDEAEIKALQ
+973 AEIKALQ

-1021 SDSVTSLALQVS
+1021 SDSITSLALQIS

-1040 ELKRQLQNTESKTKI
+1040 ELKRQLQNTESKSKI

-1108 YSKISVLQNHLN
+1108 YSKIS
-1120 NLINGIEDEKDENT
+1120 
-1134 KLMFQILAQQDEIA
+1134 A
-1148 RLKKQ
+1148 
-1153 EDKQTKAQLEKIKE
+1153 
-1167 LENELEDV
+1167 
-1175 RNQIKEKTT
+1175 
-1184 VLDSSGTKLG
+1184 
-1194 DLSAQIMEL
+1194 
-1203 HKKIKP
+1203 
-1209 LEDQIS
+1209 
-1215 DLKETNAENLAEI
+1215 
-1228 QKRLELAKRQLQDS
+1228 
-1242 ELRLNDADA
+1242 
-1251 QNFNLMMEIAELRAQ
+1251 
-1266 LKKAEK
+1266 
-1272 GPSKAAER
+1272 
-1280 NINELTQ
+1280 
-1287 QLQTQQKENKKLQST
+1287 
-1302 NEGLREKLK
+1302 
-1311 AKEEEHSHDQAEI
+1311 
-1324 KALQSELNQTE
+1324 
-1335 VQFSG
+1335 
-1340 FEQKLK
+1340 
-1346 ELQRNLAL
+1346 
-1354 KSEECSGLE
+1354 
-1363 ERYEQVKTEFEQKI
+1363 
-1377 AELNR
+1377 
-1382 TGDSKVALI
+1382 
-1391 LNVINLHDDLKALED
+1391 
-1406 LISTTKDPDKVS
+1406 
-1418 ELHRQLE
+1418 
-1425 EKQDELNSKTEEIE
+1425 
-1439 KLMANP
+1439 
-1445 KIILTIIELQNDIW
+1445 
-1459 DHQKKAANETTGD
+1459 
-1472 QRKELQN
+1472 
-1479 RVDGLISEIDD
+1479 
-1490 KDDENTKLMLKIM
+1490 
-1503 TLQSQVEYLQRQL
+1503 
-1516 SEHQRSQTAQVTQ
+1516 
-1529 LTNELTAKKRDLQK
+1529 
-1543 SVNELNEKNQKDA
+1543 
-1556 KLILTI
+1556 
-1562 TDLHNQLRNL
+1562 
-1572 EKEKRDEAQTTSS
+1572 
-1585 TVAKLREKL
+1585 
-1594 KAKEEEH
+1594 
-1601 SHDQA
+1601 
-1606 EIKALQSKLNQ
+1606 
-1617 TEEQCYSF
+1617 
-1625 EQKLKELQ
+1625 
-1633 NDLDDKMK
+1633 
-1641 ELQSKSDSVTSLALQ
+1641 
-1656 VSTLTL
+1656 
-1662 QLEELKRQLQNTESK
+1662 
-1677 TKIKELQKI
+1677 
-1686 IDEKNDEL
+1686 
-1694 AKKTEE
+1694 
-1700 LKARSAQP
+1700 
-1708 QKLLQI
+1708 
-1714 IAIQTEIEKLANVA
+1714 
-1728 ENDTDYSKISV
+1728 
-1739 LQNHLNNLING
+1739 
-1750 IEDEK
+1750 
-1755 DENTKLMFQ
+1755 
-1764 ILAQQDEIARL
+1764 
-1775 KKQEDKQTKA
+1775 
-1785 QLEKIKELENE
+1785 
-1796 LEDVRNQIKEKT
+1796 
-1808 TVLDSSGTKLG
+1808 
-1819 DLSAQIM
+1819 
-1826 ELHKKIKPLEDQ
+1826 
-1838 ISDLKE
+1838 
-1844 TNAEN
+1844 
-1849 LAEIQKRLELAK
+1849 
-1861 RQLQDSELR
+1861 
-1870 LNDADAQNFNLMME
+1870 
-1884 IAELRAQLKKAEKGP
+1884 
-1899 SKAAE
+1899 
-1904 RNINELT
+1904 
-1911 QQLQTQQKEN
+1911 
-1921 KKLQSTNEGLREKLK
+1921 
-1936 AKEEEHSHDQAEIKA
+1936 
-1951 LQSKLNQTEEQ
+1951 
-1962 CYSFEQKLKELQ
+1962 
-1974 NDLDDKMK
+1974 
-1982 ELQSKSDSVTSLAL
+1982 
-1996 QISTLTLQLEELK
+1996 
-2009 RQLQNTESKT
+2009 
-2019 KMKELQKI
+2019 
-2027 IDEKNDELAKK
+2027 
-2038 TEELKAR
+2038 
-2045 SAQPQ
+2045 
-2050 KLLQIIAIQTEI
+2050 
-2062 EKLANVAENDT
+2062 
-2073 DYSKISVLQNHLNNL
+2073 LQNHLNNL

-2226 AELRAQLKKAEK
+2226 AELRAKLKKAEK

-2316 NLTLKSEEC
+2316 
-2325 SGLEER
+2325 
-2331 YEQVKT
+2331 
-2337 EFEQK
+2337 
-2342 IAELN
+2342 
-2347 RTGDSKVALILNVI
+2347 
-2361 NLHDDVKALEDL
+2361 
-2373 ISTTK
+2373 
-2378 DPDKVSELQ
+2378 
-2387 RQLEEKQDELNSK
+2387 QLEEKQDELNSK
-2400 TEEIEKLMANPKIIL
+2400 TEEIEKLMANPKKIL

-2530 LHNQLRNLEKEKRN
+2530 LHNQLRNLEKEKRD

-2552 VAKLREKLKAKEEEH
+2552 VAKLREQLKAKEEEH

-2588 YSFEQ
+2588 SSFEQ

-2608 LQSKSDSVTSLALQ
+2608 LQSKSDSITSLALQ

-2642 KTKIKELQKIIDE
+2642 KSKIKELQKIIDE
-2655 KNDELAKKTEELK
+2655 KNDELT
-2668 ARSAQPYR
+2668 
-2676 LLQIIAIQTEI
+2676 
-2687 EKLANVAE
+2687 
-2695 NDTDYFKISAL
+2695 
-2706 QNHLNNL
+2706 
-2713 IKGIQDE
+2713 
-2720 KDENTK
+2720 
-2726 LMFQILAQQ
+2726 
-2735 DEIARLKKQED
+2735 
-2746 KQTKAQLEKIK
+2746 
-2757 ELENELEDVRNQIK
+2757 
-2771 EKTTVLDS
+2771 
-2779 SDTKIGDLSAQI
+2779 
-2791 MELQKKIKPLEDQ
+2791 
-2804 ISDLKE
+2804 
-2810 TNAENLAEIQKR
+2810 
-2822 LELAKRQLQDSELR
+2822 
-2836 LNDADAQNFNLMMEI
+2836 
-2851 AELRAQLKKAEKG
+2851 
-2864 PSKAAERN
+2864 
-2872 INELTQQLQTQQKEN
+2872 
-2887 KKLQSTNEGLR
+2887 
-2898 EQLKAKEEE
+2898 
-2907 HSHDQAEIKALQSEL
+2907 
-2922 NQTEAQCSSFEQKLK
+2922 
-2937 ELQNDLDDKMKEL
+2937 
-2950 QSKSD
+2950 
-2955 SVTSLALQIS
+2955 
-2965 TLTLQLEELK
+2965 
-2975 RQLQNTESKTKI
+2975 
-2987 KELQKIIDEKND
+2987 
-2999 ELAKKTEE
+2999 KKTEE

-3212 NINELTQQ
+3212 NINGL
-3220 LQTQQKENK
+3220 
-3229 KLQSTN
+3229 SV
-3235 EDLKQ
+3235 
-3240 EAKELKM
+3240 
-3247 CCNNAVTHCEDL
+3247 C
-3259 QRELEQSQKDTDRLQ
+3259 
-3274 LQLNDKDAELQQL
+3274 
-3287 QLELAEERTV
+3287 
-3297 NNRLQNEYDNLR
+3297 YFP
-3309 SQQEQTQDN
+3309 
-3318 ADHLQQ
+3318 
-3324 LHIKDI
+3324 
-3330 KITQLQQQLEE
+3330 
-3341 LQNKYRN
+3341 
-3348 LDNEKNKLTDIITEL
+3348 
-3363 QKNSNEED
+3363 
-3371 KTIYTRQVTLDPNT
+3371 TIVSL
-3385 AHRRLALSDHNTQI
+3385 LL
-3399 HADDDDQDV
+3399 
-3408 PDNPGR
+3408 
-3414 FDVVLAALGST
+3414 
-3425 GFSTGRHYWEV
+3425 FSTFSLR
-3436 SVAEANCYLLG
+3436 
-3447 MASESSQRK
+3447 
-3456 GTLSFKPLKGYW
+3456 
-3468 TIVLNK
+3468 
-3474 QGQYKAM
+3474 
-3481 NNRPITLQ
+3481 
-3489 VQTPPLMLGILL
+3489 
-3501 DYNKGQI
+3501 
-3508 SFYDAGTR
+3508 
-3516 SHLYSFVGQK
+3516 
-3526 FTGKI
+3526 
-3531 YPFVNICLEDVT
+3531 
-3543 LQNPIILIPPGPTDW
+3543 
-3558 II
+3558 